1 MQQQLQKILIIFTA
15 LGTSNSSASV
25 GLQNCEAQIGDI
37 DAEGSFSGYFKALIA
52 VAGGNIGEL
61 VEKAS
66 SMKNYHHVNCRV
78 VDHQS

>member
-1 MQQQLQKILIIFTA
+1 M
-15 LGTSNSSASV
+15 

-37 DAEGSFSGYFKALIA
+37 DAEGSLSGYIKAVVA
-52 VAGGNIGEL
+52 VAGGDIGDL

-66 SMKNYHHVNCRV
+66 SMKNYHHILNCRV